1 MRVGHCNA
9 NNNMTLSISLISLTL
24 VVGKLTK
31 EQTMPIIFEGR
42 ANVFTVD
49 AQTVTCT
56 VNLVGVMGAGV
67 AKEYKARYPEAFESY
82 RRACRGSRFQIGQLL
97 MQKLNDGRF
106 GLCFPTKQH
115 WKNGSELQW
124 IETGLIKLVEVYKRC
139 GITSLAIT
147 PLGCANGQLNYETQV
162 RPLMLKYLNQLD
174 CPIFIC
180 K

>member
-1 MRVGHCNA
+1 
-9 NNNMTLSISLISLTL
+9 
-24 VVGKLTK
+24 
-31 EQTMPIIFEGR
+31 MPIVFEGK

-56 VNLVGVMGAGV
+56 VNIVGVMGAGV
-67 AKEYKARYPEAFESY
+67 AKEYKRRYPEAFKNY
-82 RRACRGSRFQIGQLL
+82 RTACNRGFKTGQLL
-97 MQKLNDGRF
+97 LQRLNDGRL

-115 WKNGSELQW
+115 WQNPSQLEW
-124 IETGLIKLVEVYKRC
+124 IEQGLIKLVETYKRC

-147 PLGCANGQLNYETQV
+147 PLGCANGQLDYATQV

-174 CPIFIC
+174 IPVFIC

>member
-1 MRVGHCNA
+1 
-9 NNNMTLSISLISLTL
+9 
-24 VVGKLTK
+24 
-31 EQTMPIIFEGR
+31 MPIVFEGK

-56 VNLVGVMGAGV
+56 VNVVGVMGAGV
-67 AKEYKARYPEAFESY
+67 AKEYKHRYPEAFKNY
-82 RRACRGSRFQIGQLL
+82 RTACNRGFKTGQLL
-97 MQKLNDGRF
+97 LQRLSDGRL

-115 WKNGSELQW
+115 WQNPSQLEW
-124 IETGLIKLVEVYKRC
+124 IEQGLIKLVETYKRC

-147 PLGCANGQLNYETQV
+147 PLGCANGQLDYATQV

-174 CPIFIC
+174 IPVFIC

>member
-1 MRVGHCNA
+1 
-9 NNNMTLSISLISLTL
+9 
-24 VVGKLTK
+24 
-31 EQTMPIIFEGR
+31 MPIVFEGK

-67 AKEYKARYPEAFESY
+67 AKEYKRRYPEAFKNY
-82 RRACRGSRFQIGQLL
+82 RTACNRGFKIGQLL
-97 MQKLNDGRF
+97 LQRLNDGRL

-115 WKNGSELQW
+115 WQNPSQLEW
-124 IETGLIKLVEVYKRC
+124 IEQGLIKLVETYKRC

-147 PLGCANGQLNYETQV
+147 PLGCANGQLDYATQV
-162 RPLMLKYLNQLD
+162 RPLMLKYLNQMD
-174 CPIFIC
+174 IPVFIC